1 MSEYQYFEFAAVDR
15 RLSQPEQAELRRYSS
30 RARITASSFCNEY
43 HWGDFKGD
51 ADDWMERYFDIHV
64 HFTNWGTRVL
74 MLRLPA
80 QSLPSDQAAY
90 ADQRYGRYSE
100 SCFSFKPSG
109 DDYIL
114 TWRLENEDSDDW
126 GDEEED
132 SSGWL
137 PALLPLRDEL
147 RRGDTRALYL
157 GWLLRVCTEEIADDE
172 EEPPLPAGLQTLTP
186 AQQALVDFMQI
197 DSDWLSAVAT
207 ASPSLEKTPAENEQL
222 AAWLN
227 QADASLLKQSAQQL
241 LQGDAACAENTLRHA
256 YNAWRKTQI
265 KAELQPARRSVETI
279 SQGVEAAYRQRTD
292 KNARQQAAAQAR
304 AAAERA
310 ARLARLAAVPDAIW
324 AGIDQTLQTKSG
336 RAYDLAL
343 QTTSELAEA
352 LSNAGRQEEFRQ
364 GLARLLQTHGSRK
377 TWVDRLR
384 RAGLY

>member
-1 MSEYQYFEFAAVDR
+1 MSEYQYFGFAAVDR
-15 RLSQPEQAELRRYSS
+15 RLSQAEQAELRRYSS
-30 RARITASSFCNEY
+30 RARITTSSFCNEY
-43 HWGDFKGD
+43 HWGNFKGD

-80 QSLPSDQAAY
+80 QSLPSDLAAY

-114 TWRLENEDSDDW
+114 SWKLENEDSDDW

-132 SSGWL
+132 SGGWI

-157 GWLLRVCTEEIADDE
+157 GWLLRVCAEEIGDDE

-186 AQQALVDFMQI
+186 AQQTLVDFMQI
-197 DSDWLSAVAT
+197 DSDWLSAAAT
-207 ASPSLEKTPAENEQL
+207 ASPSSENTPAEDEQL

-227 QADASLLKQSAQQL
+227 LADTALLKQSAQQL
-241 LQGDAACAENTLRHA
+241 LLGEAARAENTLRHA
-256 YNAWRKTQI
+256 YNAWQKTQA
-265 KAELQPARRSVETI
+265 KTQPQPANRSVETI
-279 SQGVEAAYRQRTD
+279 SQGVEATYRQRID
-292 KNARQQAAAQAR
+292 QNARQQVAAEAR

-310 ARLARLAAVPDAIW
+310 ALLARLAAAPEAIW
-324 AGIDQTLQTKSG
+324 ASIDKTLQTKSG
-336 RAYDLAL
+336 HAYDLAL
-343 QTTSELAEA
+343 KMTSELAEA
-352 LSNAGRQEEFRQ
+352 LSNAGREEEFRQ
-364 GLARLLQTHGSRK
+364 GLALFLQTHGKRK
-377 TWVDRLR
+377 AWVERLQR
-384 RAGLY
+384 TGLC